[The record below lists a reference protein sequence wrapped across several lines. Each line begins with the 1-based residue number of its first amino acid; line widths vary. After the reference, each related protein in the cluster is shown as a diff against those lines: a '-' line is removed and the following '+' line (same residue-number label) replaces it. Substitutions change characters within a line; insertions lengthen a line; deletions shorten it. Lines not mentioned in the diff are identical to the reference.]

1 MGCGKSSVGRKLSE
15 LLCCRF
21 VDLDAEIEAR
31 CGCTVAEIFE
41 ASGEA
46 EFRRIEKETL
56 KDVLETCGRVLEI
69 PKTPALPT
77 VGHPLAGGGMSS
89 PSSSTPACKNQEHPS
104 NERPQ
109 MILALGGGAVM
120 TPECGKMV
128 HEGTF
133 CVYLRTSVDELV
145 ARLSGETAGRPLLN
159 TNGTECHF
167 NQAERVE
174 KSVMQERI
182 ASLLTQRS
190 ATYKK
195 TAHIIIDTDCKTIAD
210 ISSEILDIIS

>member
-1 MGCGKSSVGRKLSE
+1 MIISLTGFMGCGKSSVGRKLSE

-56 KDVLETCGRVLEI
+56 KDVLETDGRGLEI
-69 PKTPALPT
+69 PKIPALPT

-89 PSSSTPACKNQEHPS
+89 PSSNTPACKNQEHPS

-120 TPECGKMV
+120 TPECEKMV
-128 HEGTF
+128 HGQTK
-133 CVYLRTSVDELV
+133 CIYLRTSVETLV
-145 ARLSGETAGRPLLN
+145 SRLAVEATGRPLLAASDLRN
-159 TNGTECHF
+159 
-167 NQAERVE
+167 
-174 KSVMQERI
+174 RI
-182 ASLLTQRS
+182 LELMRQREE
-190 ATYKK
+190 TYGHV
-195 TAHIIIDTDCKTIAD
+195 AHLIIDTDGKNVREIAE
-210 ISSEILDIIS
+210 EIAAQAHLG